1 MSIDK
6 NKIFFVLI
14 SLYPILIIAGP
25 LTSLLNTLFIGLIY
39 LIFFFKDAH
48 YKILYKNKTLKAL
61 LLLYIYLIFNISFSL
76 DYEVGLGRSIGFL
89 RLILIFIA
97 INYFFYISKSNIKI
111 FYTWTIIFIIFVTD
125 VYFERFLG
133 SNILG
138 WGAEE
143 INGVFQP
150 FGSRIM
156 SFFKDEPIAGS
167 FIHGF
172 IFLISGFLFGFLKDK
187 KKGFYIYFF
196 LISIF
201 LISIVLTG
209 ERSNTV
215 KIIFG
220 AVLFVLI
227 IDIIKLKTK
236 VLILSILVGSVIF
249 LISNSSYL
257 KNRYVDQFYY
267 YFSEEDSKKIEGSS
281 YYQLY
286 RSGFNVFKNSP
297 ILGVGNKNYRIESC
311 GDPDKVKKFKY
322 KCTTHP
328 HQIYLE
334 FLAEHGALGTT
345 ILLSLI
351 FFLIF
356 KDFKKIIYSKNFIQ
370 IGAFI
375 YLLSVFLPLLPS
387 GSFFT
392 DFNITLFFI
401 NLSFM
406 YAINKSTNIFFVEK
420 KRKGSSF
427 N

>member
-1 MSIDK
+1 
-6 NKIFFVLI
+6 
-14 SLYPILIIAGP
+14 
-25 LTSLLNTLFIGLIY
+25 
-39 LIFFFKDAH
+39 
-48 YKILYKNKTLKAL
+48 
-61 LLLYIYLIFNISFSL
+61 
-76 DYEVGLGRSIGFL
+76 
-89 RLILIFIA
+89 
-97 INYFFYISKSNIKI
+97 
-111 FYTWTIIFIIFVTD
+111 
-125 VYFERFLG
+125 
-133 SNILG
+133 
-138 WGAEE
+138 
-143 INGVFQP
+143 
-150 FGSRIM
+150 M

-187 KKGFYIYFF
+187 KRGFIFIF

-328 HQIYLE
+328 HQLYLE
-334 FLAEHGALGTT
+334 FLAEHGALEQ
-345 ILLSLI
+345 LFFLSLI

-406 YAINKSTNIFFVEK
+406 YAVNKSTNIFCRKKK
-420 KRKGSSF
+420 KR
-427 N
+427 

>member
-1 MSIDK
+1 MIIDK
-6 NKIFFVLI
+6 NKILFVLI
-14 SLYPILIIAGP
+14 TLYPILIIVGP

-48 YKILYKNKTLKAL
+48 YKILYKNKTLKIL
-61 LLLYIYLIFNISFSL
+61 LLLYIYLIFNILFSL
-76 DYEVGLGRSIGFL
+76 NYEIGLGRSVGFL
-89 RLILIFIA
+89 RLILLFIA

-111 FYTWTIIFIIFVTD
+111 FYAWTIIFIIFIID

-133 SNILG
+133 TNIFG
-138 WGAEE
+138 WGAED
-143 INGVFQP
+143 QP
-150 FGSRIM
+150 HGPRIV

-196 LISIF
+196 LISFF

-209 ERSNTV
+209 ERSNTI

-220 AVLFVLI
+220 VALFVLI
-227 IDIIKLKTK
+227 SDFIKAKSK
-236 VLILSILVGSVIF
+236 ILILTILFSSAIL

-257 KNRYVDQFYY
+257 KNRYVGQFYY
-267 YFSEEDSKKIEGSS
+267 YLSLKDSKKLEDSK

-297 ILGVGNKNYRIESC
+297 ILGVGNKNYRVESC
-311 GDPDKVKKFKY
+311 KDLEKMTKFKY

-328 HQIYLE
+328 HQVYIE
-334 FLAEHGALGTT
+334 FLAEHGALGTI
-345 ILLSLI
+345 ILLSL
-351 FFLIF
+351 FFLLIF
-356 KDFKKIIYSKNFIQ
+356 KDLKKIIYSKNLIQ

-375 YLLSVFLPLLPS
+375 YLLSSFLPLLPS

-392 DFNITLFFI
+392 DYNITLFFI

-406 YAINKSTNIFFVEK
+406 YAVNKNTNIFFVEK
-420 KRKGSSF
+420 K
-427 N
+427 

>member
-1 MSIDK
+1 MIIDK

-25 LTSLLNTLFIGLIY
+25 LTSLFNTFIIGLIY
-39 LIFFFKDAH
+39 LIFFFKDEH
-48 YKILYKNKTLKAL
+48 YKFLYKNIILKIL
-61 LLLYIYLIFNISFSL
+61 LFLYIYLLFNTFFSL
-76 DYEVGLGRSIGFL
+76 NYEIAFNRNFGFL
-89 RLILIFIA
+89 RLIILFIA
-97 INYFFYISKSNIKI
+97 INYFFYISKSNLKI
-111 FYTWTIIFIIFVTD
+111 FYTWTIIFIIFITD
-125 VYFERFLG
+125 VYVERFMG
-133 SNILG
+133 SNIFG

-143 INGVFQP
+143 VNGVFQSD
-150 FGSRIM
+150 GSRIT

-172 IFLISGFLFGFLKDK
+172 IFLISGFLFGILKDK

-196 LISIF
+196 LTLLF
-201 LISIVLTG
+201 LSSIVLTG
-209 ERSNTV
+209 ERSNTIKV
-215 KIIFG
+215 FFG
-220 AVLFVLI
+220 VVLFIFI
-227 IDIIKLKTK
+227 IDLIKPKTK
-236 VLILSILVGSVIF
+236 VLILAILVGSAF
-249 LISNSSYL
+249 LIVSNSNYL
-257 KNRYVDQFYY
+257 KNRYVGQFYY
-267 YFSEEDSKKIEGSS
+267 YFSGEDSKKIEDST

-311 GDPDKVKKFKY
+311 SDLEKIRKFKY

-334 FLAEHGALGTT
+334 FLSEHGVLGTI
-345 ILLSLI
+345 ILLSSL

-356 KDFKKIIYSKNFIQ
+356 KDFKKIIYSKNYTQ

-375 YLLSVFLPLLPS
+375 YLLSSFLPLLPS

-406 YAINKSTNIFFVEK
+406 YAINKNTNIFFVEK
-420 KRKGSSF
+420 K
-427 N
+427 

>member
-61 LLLYIYLIFNISFSL
+61 LLLYIYLIFNISISL
-76 DYEVGLGRSIGFL
+76 DYEIGLGRSIGFL
-89 RLILIFIA
+89 KTDLYIFIA

-196 LISIF
+196 LISFF
-201 LISIVLTG
+201 LISIVLTEKG
-209 ERSNTV
+209 QIQLR
-215 KIIFG
+215 
-220 AVLFVLI
+220 LF
-227 IDIIKLKTK
+227 
-236 VLILSILVGSVIF
+236 
-249 LISNSSYL
+249 
-257 KNRYVDQFYY
+257 
-267 YFSEEDSKKIEGSS
+267 
-281 YYQLY
+281 
-286 RSGFNVFKNSP
+286 
-297 ILGVGNKNYRIESC
+297 
-311 GDPDKVKKFKY
+311 
-322 KCTTHP
+322 
-328 HQIYLE
+328 LE
-334 FLAEHGALGTT
+334 
-345 ILLSLI
+345 
-351 FFLIF
+351 
-356 KDFKKIIYSKNFIQ
+356 
-370 IGAFI
+370 
-375 YLLSVFLPLLPS
+375 
-387 GSFFT
+387 
-392 DFNITLFFI
+392 
-401 NLSFM
+401 
-406 YAINKSTNIFFVEK
+406 
-420 KRKGSSF
+420 
-427 N
+427 

>member
-1 MSIDK
+1 MIINK
-6 NKIFFVLI
+6 NKILFVLI
-14 SLYPILIIAGP
+14 TLYPISIIVGP

-48 YKILYKNKTLKAL
+48 YKILYKNKTVKIL
-61 LLLYIYLIFNISFSL
+61 LLLYIYLIFNILFSL
-76 DYEVGLGRSIGFL
+76 NYEIGLGRSIGFL
-89 RLILIFIA
+89 RLILLFIA

-111 FYTWTIIFIIFVTD
+111 FYTWTIIFIIFIAD

-133 SNILG
+133 SNIFG
-138 WGAEE
+138 WGAEDLPH
-143 INGVFQP
+143 GP
-150 FGSRIM
+150 RIV

-196 LISIF
+196 LISFF
-201 LISIVLTG
+201 LISIFLTG
-209 ERSNTV
+209 ERSNTI

-220 AVLFVLI
+220 VVLFVFI
-227 IDIIKLKTK
+227 ADSIKVKSK
-236 VLILSILVGSVIF
+236 ILILTILFSYAIL

-257 KNRYVDQFYY
+257 KNRYVGQFYY
-267 YFSEEDSKKIEGSS
+267 YFSLKDSKKIEDSK
-281 YYQLY
+281 YYKLY

-297 ILGVGNKNYRIESC
+297 VLGVGNKNYRVESC
-311 GDPDKVKKFKY
+311 KDLEKMTKFKY

-328 HQIYLE
+328 HQVYIE
-334 FLAEHGALGTT
+334 FLAEHGALGTI
-345 ILLSLI
+345 ILLSL
-351 FFLIF
+351 FFLLIF
-356 KDFKKIIYSKNFIQ
+356 KDLKKIIYSKNLIQ

-375 YLLSVFLPLLPS
+375 YLVSCFLPLLPS

-392 DFNITLFFI
+392 DYNITLFFI

-406 YAINKSTNIFFVEK
+406 YAINKNTNIFFVEK
-420 KRKGSSF
+420 K
-427 N
+427 

>member
-1 MSIDK
+1 MIIDK
-6 NKIFFVLI
+6 NKILFVLI
-14 SLYPILIIAGP
+14 TLYPILIIVGP

-39 LIFFFKDAH
+39 LIFFFKEAH
-48 YKILYKNKTLKAL
+48 YKILYKNKTLKIL
-61 LLLYIYLIFNISFSL
+61 FLLYIYLIFNILFSL
-76 DYEVGLGRSIGFL
+76 NYEIGLGRSVGFL
-89 RLILIFIA
+89 RLILLFIA

-111 FYTWTIIFIIFVTD
+111 FYAWTIIFIIFIID

-133 SNILG
+133 TNIFG
-138 WGAEE
+138 WGAED
-143 INGVFQP
+143 QP
-150 FGSRIM
+150 HGPRIV

-196 LISIF
+196 LISFF

-209 ERSNTV
+209 ERSNTI

-220 AVLFVLI
+220 VALFVLI
-227 IDIIKLKTK
+227 SDFIKAKSK
-236 VLILSILVGSVIF
+236 ILILTILFSSAIL

-257 KNRYVDQFYY
+257 KNRYVGQFYY
-267 YFSEEDSKKIEGSS
+267 YLSLKDSKKLEDSK

-297 ILGVGNKNYRIESC
+297 ILGVGNKNYRVESC
-311 GDPDKVKKFKY
+311 KDLEKMTKFKY

-328 HQIYLE
+328 HQVYIE
-334 FLAEHGALGTT
+334 FLAEHGALGTI
-345 ILLSLI
+345 ILLSL
-351 FFLIF
+351 FFLLIF
-356 KDFKKIIYSKNFIQ
+356 KDLKKIIYSKNLIQ

-375 YLLSVFLPLLPS
+375 YLLSSFLPLLPS

-392 DFNITLFFI
+392 DYNITLFFI

-406 YAINKSTNIFFVEK
+406 YAVNKNTNIFFVEK
-420 KRKGSSF
+420 K
-427 N
+427 

>member
-1 MSIDK
+1 MIIDK
-6 NKIFFVLI
+6 NKILFVLI
-14 SLYPILIIAGP
+14 TLYPILIIVGP

-39 LIFFFKDAH
+39 LIFFFKEAH
-48 YKILYKNKTLKAL
+48 YKILYKNKTLKIL
-61 LLLYIYLIFNISFSL
+61 LLLYIYLIFNILFSL
-76 DYEVGLGRSIGFL
+76 NYEIGLGRSVGFL
-89 RLILIFIA
+89 RLILLFIA

-111 FYTWTIIFIIFVTD
+111 FYAWTIIFIIFIID

-133 SNILG
+133 TNIFG
-138 WGAEE
+138 WGAED
-143 INGVFQP
+143 QP
-150 FGSRIM
+150 HGPRIV

-196 LISIF
+196 LISFF

-209 ERSNTV
+209 ERSNTI

-220 AVLFVLI
+220 VALFVLI
-227 IDIIKLKTK
+227 SDFIKAKSK
-236 VLILSILVGSVIF
+236 ILILTILFSSAIL

-257 KNRYVDQFYY
+257 KNRYVGQFYY
-267 YFSEEDSKKIEGSS
+267 YLSLKDSKKLEDSK

-297 ILGVGNKNYRIESC
+297 ILGVGNKNYRVESC
-311 GDPDKVKKFKY
+311 KDLEKMTKFKY

-328 HQIYLE
+328 HQVYIE
-334 FLAEHGALGTT
+334 FLAEHGALGTI
-345 ILLSLI
+345 ILLSL
-351 FFLIF
+351 FFLLIF
-356 KDFKKIIYSKNFIQ
+356 KDLKKIIYSKNLIQ

-375 YLLSVFLPLLPS
+375 YLLSSFLPLLPS

-392 DFNITLFFI
+392 DYNITLFFI

-406 YAINKSTNIFFVEK
+406 YAVNKNTNIFFVEK
-420 KRKGSSF
+420 K
-427 N
+427 